1 MTKEERR
8 ENKDAVWAFIK
19 NFEGEVKGGARAAET
34 PKSAKVTEALSNYY
48 ADDAVW
54 EIFHPFNTLR
64 GEAQRQRNNS
74 GSPSLP
80 PSLILNVG
88 WISLPETSTRMS
100 TGSPPWAI

>member
-1 MTKEERR
+1 
-8 ENKDAVWAFIK
+8 

-64 GEAQRQRNNS
+64 GSTEAAEQFRQLL
-74 GSPSLP
+74 LP
-80 PSLILNVG
+80 PFLAFTSQLQTPQPSPYRLNRVF
-88 WISLPETSTRMS
+88 PVHHT
-100 TGSPPWAI
+100 